1 MAHVSS
7 EKELAT
13 ARPALPGRADATGA
27 PEASPIF
34 RFLDGAFR
42 GLISRRQEKWNGMVA
57 GVLAEIRERLGEAK
71 AESVLDSEHFLTV
84 VTEATLIACR
94 NHDGEKISALRNAI
108 RNSGLS
114 NRPEEPV
121 QVMFLRLIDYLTPLH
136 LQAVALLNDP
146 PGWMERHG
154 VADPRWPIGTS
165 STVIQYCIE
174 TLRGNPTLVE
184 VIVRDLQGAGL
195 VEQGHFLRM
204 PMSDG
209 GMLQTR
215 TTDCGRAFIRFI
227 SEP

>member
-1 MAHVSS
+1 
-7 EKELAT
+7 
-13 ARPALPGRADATGA
+13 
-27 PEASPIF
+27 
-34 RFLDGAFR
+34 
-42 GLISRRQEKWNGMVA
+42 
-57 GVLAEIRERLGEAK
+57 
-71 AESVLDSEHFLTV
+71 
-84 VTEATLIACR
+84 
-94 NHDGEKISALRNAI
+94 LRNAI

-114 NRPEEPV
+114 AIPEEPV

-136 LQAVALLNDP
+136 LRTVALLSDP

-195 VEQGHFLRM
+195 VEQGYFLRM
-204 PMSDG
+204 PMPEG
-209 GMLQTR
+209 GMLQPR
-215 TTDCGRAFIRFI
+215 TTDCGRMFIRYI

>member
-1 MAHVSS
+1 MSHASS
-7 EKELAT
+7 EKERVE
-13 ARPALPGRADATGA
+13 ARPATPGRGNAAGA

-34 RFLDGAFR
+34 RFLDDAFH

-57 GVLAEIRERLGEAK
+57 DALAEIRERLGEAK
-71 AESVLDSEHFLTV
+71 AGEILNSEHFLTV

-94 NHDGEKISALRNAI
+94 NHDEEKIGALRNAI

-121 QVMFLRLIDYLTPLH
+121 QVMFLRMIDFLTPLH
-136 LQAVALLNDP
+136 LSAVALLNDP

-154 VADPRWPIGTS
+154 VPDPRWPIGTS

-195 VEQGHFLRM
+195 VEQGYFLRM
-204 PMSDG
+204 PMPEG
-209 GMLQTR
+209 GMLQPR
-215 TTDCGRAFIRFI
+215 TTDCGRLFIHYI

>member
-1 MAHVSS
+1 MAHASS
-7 EKELAT
+7 EKALAA
-13 ARPALPGRADATGA
+13 ARPAPAGRGDAAGA
-27 PEASPIF
+27 PDASPIF
-34 RFLDGAFR
+34 SFLDGAFR
-42 GLISRRQEKWNGMVA
+42 GLISRRQEKWNAMVA
-57 GVLAEIRERLGEAK
+57 DIFTEIRELAGETK
-71 AESVLDSEHFLTV
+71 SDEVLNSEHFLTV

-94 NHDGEKISALRNAI
+94 NHDEIKIQALRNAI

-114 NRPEEPV
+114 GRPEEPV

-136 LQAVALLNDP
+136 LTTLVLLNDP

-154 VADPRWPIGTS
+154 VSDPRWPIGTS

-195 VEQGHFLRM
+195 VEQGYFLRM
-204 PMSDG
+204 PMSEG
-209 GMLQTR
+209 GMLHPR
-215 TTDCGRAFIRFI
+215 TTDCGRMFIRYI